1 MTSAQGIGY
10 GAVQGLSEFLPVSSS
25 AHLALL
31 PWFAGWE
38 DPGLGFD
45 VALHVGTLLAV
56 LWYFWRDWWELAQGA
71 VAGLG
76 GSGESRENGLLFWK
90 IVVASIPAA
99 VAGVALEHEAEEAF
113 RAPVLIAAALAA
125 LGALLYWGD
134 RRPESRVRLQSID
147 WMDALW
153 IGAAQAAAIVPG
165 VSRSGVTITA
175 ARLRGI
181 GREASARFSFLL
193 STPVIAGAS
202 LLKVRA
208 LAAAGHD
215 PAQLLALVAS
225 AFFGF
230 LAIGGLIRYVRQRS
244 YLPFVLYRFALAAL
258 VIAVALER
266 ARPA

>member
-1 MTSAQGIGY
+1 MTNAQGIAY
-10 GAVQGLSEFLPVSSS
+10 GAVQGLTEFLPVSSS
-25 AHLALL
+25 AHLTLL
-31 PWFAGWE
+31 PWFAGWQ

-56 LWYFWRDWWELAQGA
+56 LWYFWRDWWELARGA
-71 VAGLG
+71 IAGLV
-76 GSGESRENGLLFWK
+76 GSGEGREEGLLFWK
-90 IVVASIPAA
+90 IVVASTPAA
-99 VAGVALEHEAEEAF
+99 AVGVALEHKAEEAF
-113 RAPVLIAAALAA
+113 RAPLLIAVALAT

-134 RRPESRVRLQSID
+134 RRPESRMRVNSIG
-147 WMDALW
+147 WRDALW

-193 STPVIAGAS
+193 STPVIAGAA
-202 LLKVRA
+202 LLKGRA
-208 LAAAGHD
+208 FVAVGAD
-215 PAQLLALVAS
+215 PAQLLALAAS
-225 AFFGF
+225 TFFGF

-258 VIAVALER
+258 VIAVA
-266 ARPA
+266 PAGA

>member
-1 MTSAQGIGY
+1 MTRVQGIAY
-10 GAVQGLSEFLPVSSS
+10 GAVQGFSEFLPVSSS
-25 AHLALL
+25 AHLTLL

-56 LWYFWRDWWELAQGA
+56 LWYFWRDWWELARGA
-71 VAGLG
+71 FARFG
-76 GSGESRENGLLFWK
+76 GRGEVGEQGLLFWK

-99 VAGVALEHEAEEAF
+99 VVGVALEHKAEEAF

-125 LGALLYWGD
+125 LGGLLYWGD
-134 RRPESRVRLQSID
+134 RRPESRPRLESIE
-147 WMDALW
+147 WTDALW
-153 IGAAQAAAIVPG
+153 IGVAQAAAVVPG

-193 STPVIAGAS
+193 STPVIAGAA
-202 LLKVRA
+202 LLKVHA
-208 LAAAGHD
+208 LVAAGRD
-215 PAQLLALVAS
+215 PAQLLALATS
-225 AFFGF
+225 ALFGL

-258 VIAVALER
+258 VIVVALAR
-266 ARPA
+266 A